1 MSSTANS
8 VPHEDYR
15 HLRESAAIGAI
26 APRQQIAVA
35 GPDRATY
42 LQGLLT
48 NDIPAL
54 SPGTGC
60 YSAWLTPQGRM
71 LTDMHVLE
79 SGGMILLDVPAE
91 TADATRERLEQ
102 FIFTED
108 VQVESLAG
116 KLTSVWIHGP
126 KAPAVVG
133 RVLLDAPG
141 RSDQPSLASGELR
154 RSAVALAKAER
165 TSPTG
170 LAAWR
175 DYQHA
180 PLQFRGQPVS
190 VARIDQLGV
199 PGFCVHLEPSRE
211 RDLIGALTEAG
222 AREVS
227 REALEAARIEAGYPI
242 FGVDMT
248 DDTIPLEAGIEDRAI
263 SMSKGCYVGQE
274 VIIRVL
280 HRGHGRVARKL
291 VSLRIAGLVP
301 ERGARLFAA
310 DRDVGF
316 VTSAAASPRLGTVA
330 MGYVHRDFVATG
342 TTIEVVADSG
352 RVPATVTER
361 AILSG
366 A

>member
-1 MSSTANS
+1 MFSKGSSVLHN
-8 VPHEDYR
+8 DYR
-15 HLRESAAIGAI
+15 HIREEAAIGAI
-26 APRQQIAVA
+26 APRQQIAVG

-60 YSAWLTPQGRM
+60 YSTWLTPQGRM

-79 SGGMILLDVPAE
+79 SDGMILLDVPAE
-91 TADATRERLEQ
+91 TAEATRDRFEQ
-102 FIFTED
+102 FIFTEN
-108 VQVESLAG
+108 VQVQLLAG
-116 KLTSVWIHGP
+116 ALTGVWIHGP
-126 KAPAVVG
+126 KAAAVLE
-133 RVLLDAPG
+133 RVLG
-141 RSDQPSLASGELR
+141 PS
-154 RSAVALAKAER
+154 ER
-165 TSPTG
+165 TGPTT
-170 LAAWR
+170 WR

-180 PLQFRGQPVS
+180 RLQFRDEPVS

-199 PGFCVHLEPSRE
+199 PGFCVYLDPARE
-211 RDLIGALTEAG
+211 RELIAALVDAG

-227 REALEAARIEAGYPI
+227 AESIEAARIEAAYPL

-263 SMSKGCYVGQE
+263 SLSKGCYVGQE

-291 VSLRIAGLVP
+291 VSLRIDSVVP
-301 ERGARLFAA
+301 PRGARLFAA

-316 VTSAAASPRLGTVA
+316 VTSAAESPRLGTIA
-330 MGYVHRDFVATG
+330 LAYVHRDFVAPG
-342 TTIEVVADSG
+342 TRIEVAADAG
-352 RVPATVTER
+352 RVPATVIER
-361 AILSG
+361 VILSG

>member
-1 MSSTANS
+1 MLL
-8 VPHEDYR
+8 HDDYR
-15 HLRESAAIGAI
+15 HIREDAAIGAI
-26 APRQQIAVA
+26 APRQQIAVG

-54 SPGTGC
+54 LPGSGC

-79 SGGMILLDVPAE
+79 SDGMILLDVPAE
-91 TADATRERLEQ
+91 TAEATRDRLEQ
-102 FIFTED
+102 FIFTEN
-108 VQVESLAG
+108 VQVQLLAG
-116 KLTSVWIHGP
+116 SLTGVWIHGP
-126 KAPAVVG
+126 KAPALVG
-133 RVLLDAPG
+133 RVLLDPPDLG
-141 RSDQPSLASGELR
+141 PS
-154 RSAVALAKAER
+154 ER
-165 TSPTG
+165 TGPTG
-170 LAAWR
+170 WR

-180 PLQFRGQPVS
+180 RATFRDQPVS

-199 PGFCVHLEPSRE
+199 PGFCIHLEPTRE
-211 RDLIGALTEAG
+211 RELIDALVDAG

-227 REALEAARIEAGYPI
+227 AEAIEAARIEAGYPV

-291 VSLRIAGLVP
+291 VTLRIDGAVP
-301 ERGARLFAA
+301 TRAARLFAA
-310 DRDVGF
+310 DRDIGF
-316 VTSAAASPRLGTVA
+316 VTSAAASPRLGTIA
-330 MGYVHRDFVATG
+330 LAYVHRDFLAPG
-342 TTIEVVADSG
+342 TAIEVASEG
-352 RVPATVTER
+352 SRVPAAVTER
-361 AILSG
+361 VILSD

>member
-1 MSSTANS
+1 MSSTGNR

-15 HLRESAAIGAI
+15 HIREEAAIGAI
-26 APRQQIAVA
+26 ATRQQIAVA
-35 GPDRATY
+35 GADRATY

-91 TADATRERLEQ
+91 TADATRERLDQ

-116 KLTSVWIHGP
+116 KLTGVWIHGP
-126 KAPAVVG
+126 KAPDVVG
-133 RVLLDAPG
+133 RVLSGLDP
-141 RSDQPSLASGELR
+141 PS
-154 RSAVALAKAER
+154 
-165 TSPTG
+165 

-180 PLQFRGQPVS
+180 PRQFRGQPVS

-211 RDLIGALTEAG
+211 RDVMTALIEAG

-227 REALEAARIEAGYPI
+227 HEALEAARIEVGYPI

-291 VSLRIAGLVP
+291 VTLRVAGLVP

-342 TTIEVVADSG
+342 TTIEAAADSG

-361 AILSG
+361 VILSG

>member
-1 MSSTANS
+1 MSSKASSS
-8 VPHEDYR
+8 VPHEEYR
-15 HLRESAAIGAI
+15 HIREGAGIGAI

-48 NDIPAL
+48 NDIPSL

-60 YSAWLTPQGRM
+60 YAAWLTPQGRM

-91 TADATRERLEQ
+91 TADATRDRLEQ
-102 FIFTED
+102 FIFTEN

-126 KAPAVVG
+126 KASAVVG
-133 RVLLDAPG
+133 HVMG
-141 RSDQPSLASGELR
+141 IE
-154 RSAVALAKAER
+154 
-165 TSPTG
+165 G
-170 LAAWR
+170 LSSWR

-180 PLQFRGQPVS
+180 QS

-199 PGFCVHLEPSRE
+199 PGFCVYLQPSRE
-211 RDLIGALTEAG
+211 REVIAALVEAG
-222 AREVS
+222 AGDVS
-227 REALEAARIEAGYPI
+227 HEAIEAARIEAGYPV

-263 SMSKGCYVGQE
+263 SMTKGCYVGQE

-291 VSLRIAGLVP
+291 VTLRLDSVVP
-301 ERGARLFAA
+301 ARGARLFAA

-316 VTSAAASPRLGTVA
+316 VTSAAASPRLGPIA
-330 MGYVHRDFVATG
+330 MGYVHRDFVAPG
-342 TTIEVVADSG
+342 TTIEAATDSG
-352 RVPATVTER
+352 RAAATVTER
-361 AILSG
+361 VMLSG

>member
-1 MSSTANS
+1 MSSKAGS
-8 VPHEDYR
+8 VLHEDYR
-15 HLRESAAIGAI
+15 HIREDSAIGAI

-54 SPGTGC
+54 SAGTGC
-60 YSAWLTPQGRM
+60 YAAWLTPQGRM

-79 SGGMILLDVPAE
+79 SGELILLDVPAE

-102 FIFTED
+102 FIFTEN
-108 VQVESLAG
+108 VQVELLAG
-116 KLTSVWIHGP
+116 KLTGVWIHGP
-126 KAPAVVG
+126 KAPAVVEG
-133 RVLLDAPG
+133 VMVM
-141 RSDQPSLASGELR
+141 S
-154 RSAVALAKAER
+154 
-165 TSPTG
+165 G
-170 LAAWR
+170 LAGWR
-175 DYQHA
+175 DYQHT
-180 PLQFRGQPVS
+180 QS

-199 PGFCVHLEPSRE
+199 PGFGLYLEPSRE
-211 RDLIGALTEAG
+211 RDLIAALIQAG

-227 REALEAARIEAGYPI
+227 HEAIEAARIEAGYPV
-242 FGVDMT
+242 FGIDMT
-248 DDTIPLEAGIEDRAI
+248 DDTIPLEAGIEERAL

-291 VSLRIAGLVP
+291 VTLRIDGAVP
-301 ERGARLFAA
+301 QRGARLFAA

-316 VTSAAASPRLGTVA
+316 VTSVAVSPRLGTIA
-330 MGYVHRDFVATG
+330 MGYVHRDFLTPG
-342 TTIEVVADSG
+342 TTLDLATDSG

-361 AILSG
+361 VILSG